1 MNLNWESA
9 TPMEEEVTLGNAA
22 YILREASGGAA
33 SEHKDAT
40 FKAVKVNNQ
49 TNTSTFAG
57 IADADLVLLSRC
69 LFEDKTPTDKPDRKM
84 LMNVPLATIRSWPNR
99 ITEPLVKHLKEISG
113 METPETKESLTKQ
126 RDDVEAKLAKLNG
139 HKPSG
144 EDNGEED
151 TAKNSQAGAMQ
162 S

>member
-1 MNLNWESA
+1 MSFKWDTA
-9 TPMEEEVTLGNAA
+9 APKEEPIPIGDTT

-69 LFEDKTPTDKPDRKM
+69 LFSKNENNI
-84 LMNVPLATIRSWPNR
+84 LSAVPLASIRSWPNR
-99 ITEPLVKHLKEISG
+99 ITEPLVKYLKEISG
-113 METPETKESLTKQ
+113 METAETKESLTKQ
-126 RDDVEAKLAKLNG
+126 RDDVTAKLAKLNG
-139 HKPSG
+139 HVEK
-144 EDNGEED
+144 EGEED
-151 TAKNSQAGAMQ
+151 ATAKDDSAKNSQAGARQ

>member
-1 MNLNWESA
+1 MTLKLAWDSA
-9 TPMEEEVTLGNAA
+9 IPKEEVVTLGATS

-69 LFEDKTPTDKPDRKM
+69 LLEDKTPPDKPDPRV
-84 LMNVPLATIRSWPNR
+84 LSLVPLATLRGWPNR
-99 ITEPLVKHLKEISG
+99 ITEPLITHLKEISG
-113 METPETKESLTKQ
+113 METPETKESLTKKLEE
-126 RDDVEAKLAKLNG
+126 VTAKLAK
-139 HKPSG
+139 P
-144 EDNGEED
+144 NGETAEGENAD
-151 TAKNSQAGAMQ
+151 TAKNSPAGTTR